1 MFRWV
6 PEITH
11 HCQKTPFLLVGTQID
26 LRDDAATIEKLGTD
40 PLFNYWKLTTKYLR
54 VSTTL
59 FPLQQR
65 TSRSLWAWRWGSGWR
80 RSWGLWSMW
89 SAPPSHRRD
98 WRMSSTRWGCITLI
112 FLVGF
117 SSENFLIFC
126 MYCKERCEG
135 FHLHKKKCA
144 TYKTGFENRFIFELW
159 PGYPPI
165 FGTSWR
171 ENTKTKMLSGLTWEV
186 NRGLVNAS
194 KHFLQIR
201 CQLSEAFLS
210 RMNCRLSGFLLIREH
225 FKCHCRTFHCWW
237 HPIAHFQK
245 YHLLYDSLVSCQRSF

>member
-1 MFRWV
+1 M

-26 LRDDAATIEKLGTD
+26 LRDDAATIEKLGTLA
-40 PLFNYWKLTTKYLR
+40 PFSIWTLNYFLL
-54 VSTTL
+54 SL
-59 FPLQQR
+59 LPLQQR
-65 TSRSLWAWRWGSGWR
+65 TSRSRWAWRWGSGWR

-135 FHLHKKKCA
+135 FHLHKKSVQHIKLDLKIVLYLSFGQAILQSLEPPEEKTPKRKCC
-144 TYKTGFENRFIFELW
+144 LVW
-159 PGYPPI
+159 PGRWTV
-165 FGTSWR
+165 GLSMLQ
-171 ENTKTKMLSGLTWEV
+171 NT
-186 NRGLVNAS
+186 
-194 KHFLQIR
+194 F
-201 CQLSEAFLS
+201 
-210 RMNCRLSGFLLIREH
+210 
-225 FKCHCRTFHCWW
+225 FK
-237 HPIAHFQK
+237 
-245 YHLLYDSLVSCQRSF
+245 